1 MAIAERRTAEE
12 VRLEMALE
20 VRGPEVVHMDY
31 A

>member
-1 MAIAERRTAEE
+1 

-20 VRGPEVVHMDY
+20 VVAPAVGFVAHCALVGAH